1 MDSTTCDKMVKK
13 AGTSL
18 ALFLTEEL
26 KMLDVDV
33 GDVVRV
39 TIKKL

>member
-1 MDSTTCDKMVKK
+1 MDSTTCDKIVMKSGNSTVVK
-13 AGTSL
+13 
-18 ALFLTEEL
+18 LTKEL

-39 TIKKL
+39 TIEKI

>member
-1 MDSTTCDKMVKK
+1 MDSTTCDKIVMKSGNSMVVKVTK
-13 AGTSL
+13 
-18 ALFLTEEL
+18 EL

-39 TIKKL
+39 TIEKI